1 LIADTAFCERNPHR
15 SASHRAYHIEHFHQ
29 TDAVVRAAANI
40 KRLAGKSNLVPL
52 GELESPDHIVYIE
65 YVAYLLA
72 GSKDGDWLVLDGAN
86 QEMR

>member
-1 LIADTAFCERNPHR
+1 
-15 SASHRAYHIEHFHQ
+15 
-29 TDAVVRAAANI
+29 VVRAAANI

-52 GELESPDHIVYIE
+52 GELESPDQIVYIE

-72 GSKDGDWLVLDGAN
+72 GSKNGDWLVPDGAN